1 MVNRKQFIEELVKSG
16 VNESTARYQW
26 SRYKDGKD
34 YKPRPRKGLTQEYLG
49 SLGVYVGQER
59 VSHKV
64 YDYDCDTFSMIYSNE
79 WVVYQVLGVDELGNE
94 IVKKRPIYP
103 LKTGDYKNTDCKYH
117 LYTWFIDE
125 NSKQRLISLASLIMV
140 SYLHKDI
147 PAGYVV
153 DHIDNDSFNND
164 PRNLQIISISDNVKK
179 DHKGHNQYN
188 YDK

>member
-1 MVNRKQFIEELVKSG
+1 MINRKQFIEELVKSG

-34 YKPRPRKGLTQEYLG
+34 YKPRPRKGLTQEYLNKV
-49 SLGVYVGQER
+49 GVYVDINDE
-59 VSHKV
+59 
-64 YDYDCDTFSMIYSNE
+64 FM
-79 WVVYQVLGVDELGNE
+79 ELGENGEVYWIPYSWSVMQTIKDKNGNE
-94 IVKKRPIYP
+94 RDLERPIAP
-103 LKTGDYKNTDCKYH
+103 MKSGNYKNTDCKYH

-125 NSKQRLISLASLIMV
+125 NGKQRMISLASLIMV

-188 YDK
+188 YNK